1 MNINRLSVKIDAL
14 MYNGTAQNTIYK
26 SNESNLSLKGITTL
40 VQFNQTVNVSIYDS
54 VYNKNYNTTVD
65 QDGNWEVNNI
75 DLSSMS
81 DEVLTIKATV
91 KDVYNN
97 QAITYMQMLKYS
109 KTIVEIDLSSFED
122 KYSIIIDESN
132 NRANYINAMN
142 IDTFDITGNIS
153 NQDDNTLYLG
163 IDDNNEDIQ
172 VFVEDISNDE
182 YIKKFYNANKTL
194 DGKLSQLEE
203 GSHNISIY
211 LRNKETN
218 NVIDNINDQVSFIK
232 DTTYP
237 TLSSPLTISN
247 KNSTSD
253 VSTLTFKFSEKMKF
267 ESFDTLST
275 NNYGNITILVE
286 TNTTNGQIDNKTLV
300 NIEFDESNY
309 DNYFLNGSNF
319 NNTLVLSLNN
329 SSNKLFFYDKTHYVK
344 ITRGVVQD
352 IAQNDYNGTDDL
364 ANKSE
369 AFFTF
374 KVLNIDTSKSFLGCT
389 SLELCHIDFI

>member
-1 MNINRLSVKIDAL
+1 M
-14 MYNGTAQNTIYK
+14 
-26 SNESNLSLKGITTL
+26 
-40 VQFNQTVNVSIYDS
+40 
-54 VYNKNYNTTVD
+54 
-65 QDGNWEVNNI
+65 
-75 DLSSMS
+75 
-81 DEVLTIKATV
+81 
-91 KDVYNN
+91 
-97 QAITYMQMLKYS
+97 
-109 KTIVEIDLSSFED
+109 
-122 KYSIIIDESN
+122 
-132 NRANYINAMN
+132 
-142 IDTFDITGNIS
+142 
-153 NQDDNTLYLG
+153 
-163 IDDNNEDIQ
+163 
-172 VFVEDISNDE
+172 
-182 YIKKFYNANKTL
+182 
-194 DGKLSQLEE
+194 
-203 GSHNISIY
+203 
-211 LRNKETN
+211 
-218 NVIDNINDQVSFIK
+218 IDNINDQVSFIK

-309 DNYFLNGSNF
+309 DNYFFNGSNF

-352 IAQNDYNGTDDL
+352 IAQNDL